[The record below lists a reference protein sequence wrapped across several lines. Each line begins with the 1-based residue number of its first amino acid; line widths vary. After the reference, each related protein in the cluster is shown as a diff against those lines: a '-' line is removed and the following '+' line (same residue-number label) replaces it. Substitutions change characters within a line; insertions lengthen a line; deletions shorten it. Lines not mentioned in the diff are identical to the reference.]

1 MRLTEKD
8 IQLLSFLGR
17 YKIMVAAEA
26 KKIYK
31 GRKIYYIRRLKA
43 LELGKYIQR
52 MDYYYI
58 KLDINGTKL
67 IRKLGY
73 RYNGLCRKKK
83 YQERIRDISKIAT
96 LTLDSNIEFLTSSE
110 VKDDQVYTEVS
121 RKFIGELFYQNKKFI
136 SYYISKEKDNS
147 YIKQVINDMRK
158 TINYKYAL
166 IFLEN
171 FRLLNKSNQYFM
183 LGKENT
189 LIIKPNK
196 SNLDRMKTFQEL
208 DFYEILLQIYKGKE
222 VLLSN
227 WEKADYMTEDTY
239 IILTP
244 FIDVEKLHRLNIFYN
259 SKENQKKKIDIITLK
274 ENITKIKEILTNNAN
289 IIELDGWLGGI
300 SEDFKEV

>member
-1 MRLTEKD
+1 
-8 IQLLSFLGR
+8 
-17 YKIMVAAEA
+17 MVAREA
-26 KKIYK
+26 KKIY
-31 GRKIYYIRRLKA
+31 GRKNYYLKRLKA
-43 LELGKYIQR
+43 LEMARYIQR
-52 MDYYYI
+52 INYYYI
-58 KLDINGTKL
+58 KLDTNGTKL

-73 RYNGLCRKKK
+73 NYISLCRKKE
-83 YQERIRDISKIAT
+83 YQDRIKDISKIAT
-96 LTLDSNIEFLTSSE
+96 LTLDSSIKFLTSSE
-110 VKDDQVYTEVS
+110 VKDSQIFTEVS

-166 IFLEN
+166 VFLEN
-171 FRLLNKSNQYFM
+171 LRLLNKSNQYFM

-196 SNLDRMKTFQEL
+196 INLDRMKIFQEI

-227 WEKADYMTEDTY
+227 WDKADYMTEDTY

-244 FIDVEKLHRLNIFYN
+244 FIDTEKLHRLNIFYN
-259 SKENQKKKIDIITLK
+259 SNENQKKKIDIITLK

-300 SEDFKEV
+300 SEKVKEV

>member
-1 MRLTEKD
+1 M
-8 IQLLSFLGR
+8 IA
-17 YKIMVAAEA
+17 VEA
-26 KKIYK
+26 KKIY
-31 GRKIYYIRRLKA
+31 GRKNYYLKRLKA
-43 LELGKYIQR
+43 LETAGYIQR
-52 MDYYYI
+52 MNYYYI
-58 KLDINGTKL
+58 KLDTNGTKL
-67 IRKLGY
+67 IKKLGY
-73 RYNGLCRKKK
+73 NYNGLCRKKK
-83 YQERIRDISKIAT
+83 YQDRIKDISKIAA
-96 LTLDSNIEFLTSSE
+96 LTLDSSIELLTSSE
-110 VKDDQVYTEVS
+110 VKDSQIYTEVS
-121 RKFIGELFYQNKKFI
+121 RKFIGELFYQNKRFI

-171 FRLLNKSNQYFM
+171 FRLLNKSNQYFI
-183 LGKENT
+183 LGRENT

-196 SNLDRMKTFQEL
+196 VNLDRMKIFQEL
-208 DFYEILLQIYKGKE
+208 DFYEVLLQIYKGKE

-274 ENITKIKEILTNNAN
+274 ENITKIKEILTNSTN

>member
-17 YKIMVAAEA
+17 YRIMIAVEA
-26 KKIYK
+26 KKIY
-31 GRKIYYIRRLKA
+31 GRKNYYLKRLKA
-43 LELGKYIQR
+43 LETARYIQR
-52 MDYYYI
+52 MNYYYI
-58 KLDINGTKL
+58 KLDTNGTKL
-67 IRKLGY
+67 IKKLGY
-73 RYNGLCRKKK
+73 NYNGLCRKKK
-83 YQERIRDISKIAT
+83 YQDRIKDISKIAA
-96 LTLDSNIEFLTSSE
+96 LTLDSSIELLTSSE
-110 VKDDQVYTEVS
+110 VKDSQIYTEVS
-121 RKFIGELFYQNKKFI
+121 RKFIGELFYQNKRFI

-171 FRLLNKSNQYFM
+171 FRLLNKSNQYFI
-183 LGKENT
+183 LGRENT

-196 SNLDRMKTFQEL
+196 VNLDRMKIFQEL
-208 DFYEILLQIYKGKE
+208 DFYEVLLQIYKGKE

-274 ENITKIKEILTNNAN
+274 ENITKIKEILTNSTN

>member
-17 YKIMVAAEA
+17 YRIMIAVEA
-26 KKIYK
+26 KKIY
-31 GRKIYYIRRLKA
+31 GRKNYYLKRLKA
-43 LELGKYIQR
+43 LEIARYIKR
-52 MDYYYI
+52 LNYYYI
-58 KLDINGTKL
+58 KLDTNGTKL

-73 RYNGLCRKKK
+73 NYSGLCRKKK
-83 YQERIRDISKIAT
+83 YQGRIKEISKIAA

-110 VKDDQVYTEVS
+110 VKDSQIFTEVS

-189 LIIKPNK
+189 LIIKPSK
-196 SNLDRMKTFQEL
+196 TNLDRMKAFQEL
-208 DFYEILLQIYKGKE
+208 DFYEILMQIYKGKE

-227 WEKADYMTEDTY
+227 WDKADYMTEDTY

-244 FIDVEKLHRLNIFYN
+244 FIDTEKLHRLNIFYN
-259 SKENQKKKIDIITLK
+259 SNKNQKKKIDIITLA
-274 ENITKIKEILTNNAN
+274 ENITKIKEILTNSTN
-289 IIELDGWLGGI
+289 IIKLDNWLGGI
-300 SEDFKEV
+300 SEKFKEV